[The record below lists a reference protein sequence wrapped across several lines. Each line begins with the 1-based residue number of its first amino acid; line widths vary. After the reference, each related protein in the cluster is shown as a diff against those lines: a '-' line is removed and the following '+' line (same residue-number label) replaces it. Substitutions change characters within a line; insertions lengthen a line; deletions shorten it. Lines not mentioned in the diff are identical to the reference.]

1 MSAVND
7 ANTARLLALA
17 RLKKQVGETTNVNTP
32 AATTVSSNDSTNTNT
47 PEVVTKQQVVQ
58 ATNTSVAPITST
70 TAMAA
75 AQSLVSNAAVATN
88 AETPVS
94 NAPSKIDTYVLNE
107 AIVQLNNALLTS
119 HPSMPVLLR
128 TIHKQL
134 RDDPELVTILSEEE
148 LGIIVNCLKK
158 QTNTEIVASVVKG
171 SKGTG
176 KKKPLTLDMF

>member
-17 RLKKQVGETTNVNTP
+17 RLKKQVGDNSNVNTP
-32 AATTVSSNDSTNTNT
+32 AATVVHSTNSTNTDVSQEPT
-47 PEVVTKQQVVQ
+47 RQHLVQ
-58 ATNTSVAPITST
+58 ASSPIASTLTNSS
-70 TAMAA
+70 AMAA
-75 AQSLVSNAAVATN
+75 TQSLVANAAVATS
-88 AETPVS
+88 AEPVVNS
-94 NAPSKIDTYVLNE
+94 APTKIDTYVLNE
-107 AIVQLNNALLTS
+107 AIAQLNNALLTS

-148 LGIIVNCLKK
+148 LGIIVNSLKK

-171 SKGTG
+171 SKATG